1 MSISRHHEAKQ
12 WLKNLPSGW
21 RIVTVKQC
29 AEITYGFPADSES
42 FTTDPD
48 YIPLIRIRDI
58 TSGNIQTYYSGTYPR
73 ESLINDEDVLIGMD
87 GDFNLRVWAGGQAL
101 LNQRCCRVAGNTPEV
116 TKFLSYTL
124 PYALTEIHNLT
135 LSTTVKH
142 LLADG
147 IEKALLPLPDSTEE
161 LRAIVSVLDAETF
174 KIDRAVDLLRQQLE
188 ALELIKKSLIY
199 EAVTKGIDPSVRMK
213 PSAVEWIGD
222 IPEHW
227 HIDRISNVT
236 TRVGSGKTPLGG
248 ADTYVDEGIPLIR
261 SQNIFD
267 GELHLD
273 DAVRI
278 DELTELSM
286 IATRVRP
293 GDVLLNITGASIG
306 RSCVVPESIGI
317 ANVNQHVCVIRPDL
331 TSIDSTFLHYLW
343 STLGQEW
350 VFRNQNGATRE
361 ALTFREIRAAT
372 FPVPSISTQ
381 RRIVEKVQKDL
392 LALNQTL
399 SIKRQQ
405 LSLLNEQRRSLIFEY
420 VTGKRRVSGVA

>member
-188 ALELIKKSLIY
+188 VLELIKKSLIY
-199 EAVTKGIDPSVRMK
+199 EAVTKGLDPSVLMK
-213 PSAVEWIGD
+213 PSGVEWIGD
-222 IPEHW
+222 IPQHW
-227 HIDRISNVT
+227 QIRRLKYVAEL
-236 TRVGSGKTPLGG
+236 GSGTTPNSGNIDFYEPGEIPWIQSGDLYRTDKVFKTEKLVTRKALRDVPSLSLYR
-248 ADTYVDEGIPLIR
+248 APFV
-261 SQNIFD
+261 
-267 GELHLD
+267 
-273 DAVRI
+273 AVA
-278 DELTELSM
+278 M
-286 IATRVRP
+286 Y
-293 GDVLLNITGASIG
+293 GASIG
-306 RSCVVPESIGI
+306 NTALSQIDACLNQACCKVSPRDSHDCTFFFYAIRASKDELLSKAQGGTQPNISQIVIKNHPIPIPPAPEQHAIAAYLDEQYTRLAESI
-317 ANVNQHVCVIRPDL
+317 
-331 TSIDSTFLHYLW
+331 
-343 STLGQEW
+343 TL
-350 VFRNQNGATRE
+350 
-361 ALTFREIRAAT
+361 
-372 FPVPSISTQ
+372 
-381 RRIVEKVQKDL
+381 KQKQIEL
-392 LALNQTL
+392 LQ
-399 SIKRQQ
+399 
-405 LSLLNEQRRSLIFEY
+405 EQRKSFIFEY

>member
-261 SQNIFD
+261 SQNILD

>member
-420 VTGKRRVSGVA
+420 V

>member
-174 KIDRAVDLLRQQLE
+174 KIDRAVDL
-188 ALELIKKSLIY
+188 
-199 EAVTKGIDPSVRMK
+199 GPDPR
-213 PSAVEWIGD
+213 
-222 IPEHW
+222 
-227 HIDRISNVT
+227 
-236 TRVGSGKTPLGG
+236 
-248 ADTYVDEGIPLIR
+248 
-261 SQNIFD
+261 
-267 GELHLD
+267 
-273 DAVRI
+273 
-278 DELTELSM
+278 
-286 IATRVRP
+286 
-293 GDVLLNITGASIG
+293 
-306 RSCVVPESIGI
+306 
-317 ANVNQHVCVIRPDL
+317 
-331 TSIDSTFLHYLW
+331 
-343 STLGQEW
+343 
-350 VFRNQNGATRE
+350 
-361 ALTFREIRAAT
+361 
-372 FPVPSISTQ
+372 
-381 RRIVEKVQKDL
+381 
-392 LALNQTL
+392 
-399 SIKRQQ
+399 
-405 LSLLNEQRRSLIFEY
+405 
-420 VTGKRRVSGVA
+420 